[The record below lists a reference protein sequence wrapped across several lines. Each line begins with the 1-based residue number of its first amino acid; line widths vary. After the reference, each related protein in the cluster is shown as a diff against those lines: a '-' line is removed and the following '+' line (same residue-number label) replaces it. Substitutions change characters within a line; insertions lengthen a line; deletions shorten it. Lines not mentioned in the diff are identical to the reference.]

1 MRVWLGASLMG
12 LLAGCSLPTALAP
25 GKPNVSELTGKTPK
39 DYAQC
44 VLPAWQRETP
54 RSTQSDISNGYRITA
69 PGSLASD
76 EVVEVVKSKNGSL
89 VSLYQGTPWAKSAVL
104 KKAVHDCL

>member
-1 MRVWLGASLMG
+1 MG

-25 GKPNVSELTGKTPK
+25 GKPNVSEITSKTPK

-44 VLPAWQRETP
+44 VLPAWQRETS
-54 RSTQSDISNGYRITA
+54 RTTQTDISNGYRITA

-76 EVVEVVKSKNGSL
+76 EIVEVVKSKNGSL
-89 VSLYQGTPWAKSAVL
+89 VSLYQGTPWAKSGSL
-104 KKAVHDCL
+104 KKVVQDCL